1 MLGTGLALSFL
12 LCSTIRGWER
22 REFAQRTE
30 EVTREQVE
38 KLQVSMLRS
47 LEVLHSIASLHAAEG
62 HIDHPKFTAFVG
74 QALARQPEIQ
84 ALSWNP
90 LVPVSNRAELEAEAA
105 RAGMSG
111 FQIRE
116 REAGGQFI
124 AAANRAEYVP
134 VYFIEP
140 LERNLQAVGYDLI
153 SDPRRR
159 GAVEAARDTGQPA
172 ATTPLRLAQDQGSQ
186 AGMLVVLPVYHG
198 PTPTNVVM
206 RREKLAGFAVAVFR
220 VADLVGKSFEEL
232 RSKGV
237 EARLYDQSPAGE
249 LIYDGMNSTAA
260 VGQLNPNATAETS
273 LQFAGRRWAVVFSP
287 TRGFKA
293 TQSHLQS
300 RLVLFGGIA
309 FTLLATSYLVGGW
322 RRTRD
327 VATANAALQ
336 EEVRTRQQAEASAAA
351 ANAAKSDFLAS
362 MSHEIRT
369 PLNAILGYTQ
379 LIQRDSRL
387 LPEQRDSIRGIGASG
402 HHLLGL
408 LNEILDLSKIEAGQM
423 ELNSVDFDLAA
434 LGRDLEATFQ
444 PLCAQKGIGFRLELR
459 GANRQ
464 PVRGDE
470 GKLRQVLINLAGN
483 AVKFTH
489 RGEAFLAFRPEANG
503 RWLFEVIDTGLGIP
517 EHEQAEIFKPF
528 HQGSGARDHGGTGL
542 GLAIAQRQVELLG
555 GHLEIQSS
563 RGAGS
568 RFYFSI
574 PLPEAA
580 ASSDEESIPLV
591 VRLASGCHIRALV
604 VDDRRENREVL
615 GGLLRSVGCD
625 VTCAS
630 TGTGAH
636 RLAQEQRMDII
647 FMDLLLP
654 GVSGEETARVIL
666 SDPLTGHP
674 KIVAHTASA
683 LARHREDALA
693 AGCVDFFAK
702 PFRCERLYECLK
714 VHAGAE
720 FEMAAPEGATKS
732 LVPAE
737 SLRVALPDELCARLN
752 LAAELHSTTALK
764 ACLQDL
770 RQLGPEAQSLAEH
783 IRYLMRSYDMDGI
796 LRLLTQVTSP
806 RATGIIASL

>member
-22 REFAQRTE
+22 RELAQRAE

-62 HIDHPKFTAFVG
+62 HIDRPKFTAFVG
-74 QALARQPEIQ
+74 QALERQPEIQ

-90 LVPVSNRAELEAEAA
+90 LVPDSQRAGLEAEAA
-105 RAGMSG
+105 RTGMSG

-116 REAGGQFI
+116 RETGGRFVP
-124 AAANRAEYVP
+124 AANRAEYVP

-140 LERNLQAVGYDLI
+140 LERNLPAVGYDLI

-172 ATTPLRLAQDQGSQ
+172 ATTPLRLAQDQGTQ

-220 VADLVGKSFEEL
+220 VADLVGKSFDEL

-237 EARLYDQSPAGE
+237 EAKLYDQSTEGE
-249 LIYDGMNSTAA
+249 LIYDSMGTTTVAGPPN
-260 VGQLNPNATAETS
+260 QNATAETS
-273 LQFAGRRWAVVFSP
+273 FQFAGRRWAVVFAP
-287 TRGFKA
+287 TAGFKA

-300 RLVLFGGIA
+300 LLVLFGGLA
-309 FTLLATSYLVGGW
+309 FTALATSYLFGSW

-327 VATANAALQ
+327 VAIANAALQ

-402 HHLLGL
+402 YHLLGL

-423 ELNSVDFDLAA
+423 ELNAVDFDLAA
-434 LGRDLEATFQ
+434 LGRDLAATFQ
-444 PLCAQKGIGFRLELR
+444 PLCAQKGIGFRIELR
-459 GANRQ
+459 GADRL

-483 AVKFTH
+483 AVKFTR
-489 RGEAFLAFRPEANG
+489 RGEAFLAFRPEQDG

-517 EHEQAEIFKPF
+517 DHEQAEIFKPF

-555 GHLEIQSS
+555 GRLELQSA

-568 RFYFSI
+568 RFYFTI
-574 PLPEAA
+574 PLPAVA
-580 ASSDEESIPLV
+580 ASEEDVAPQVI
-591 VRLASGCHIRALV
+591 RLSPGREIRALV

-615 GGLLRSVGCD
+615 GGLLRSVGCE
-625 VTCAS
+625 VICAS
-630 TGTGAH
+630 TGNAAI
-636 RLAQEQRMDII
+636 RLAQEHRLDII

-654 GVSGEETARVIL
+654 GISGEDTARAIL
-666 SDPLTGHP
+666 RDPVAGHP

-693 AGCVDFFAK
+693 SGCVDFLAK
-702 PFRCERLYECLK
+702 PVRCERLYECLR
-714 VHAGAE
+714 VHLGVQ
-720 FEMAAPEGATKS
+720 FELAAPDNPVEA
-732 LVPAE
+732 LAPAG
-737 SLRVALPDELCARLN
+737 SFRVSLPDELCARLN

-764 ACLQDL
+764 GCLQDL

-783 IRYLMRSYDMDGI
+783 IRHLMRSYDMDGI
-796 LRLLTQVTSP
+796 LRLMTQVTSP
-806 RATGIIASL
+806 RSTGILASL